1 MELPESGITQGV
13 YQHDAAGPQTKA
25 VKVCEQ
31 KRHCTMGRN
40 APGIG
45 TCLSGIPVFRW
56 SVRGSVA
63 PFGKKPPALSS
74 CPADSPKK

>member
-1 MELPESGITQGV
+1 MEELPESGITQGV

-45 TCLSGIPVFRW
+45 TCLSGIPVFR
-56 SVRGSVA
+56 
-63 PFGKKPPALSS
+63 
-74 CPADSPKK
+74 